1 MNGGRLDRAA
11 VALGAGGLLT
21 FVFTFSDGAYRPYDF
36 LQIQGV
42 GLIVILALSAVGL
55 LGGLLRKR
63 LLVLVSGVAFAAATV
78 LQLVQA
84 GRSPNWLEGDGSTLS
99 VLLALAAGLLAVGL
113 APRQTPPDRK
123 EP

>member
-11 VALGAGGLLT
+11 VALGVGGLLT

-42 GLIVILALSAVGL
+42 GLVVILALSALGL
-55 LGGLLRKR
+55 LGGLLRKP
-63 LLVLVSGVAFAAATV
+63 LLVLASGVAFAAAAII
-78 LQLVQA
+78 QLVQA

-99 VLLALAAGLLAVGL
+99 VLLALAAGLLAVGF
-113 APRQTPPDRK
+113 AARRTSPNRK
-123 EP
+123 EQ